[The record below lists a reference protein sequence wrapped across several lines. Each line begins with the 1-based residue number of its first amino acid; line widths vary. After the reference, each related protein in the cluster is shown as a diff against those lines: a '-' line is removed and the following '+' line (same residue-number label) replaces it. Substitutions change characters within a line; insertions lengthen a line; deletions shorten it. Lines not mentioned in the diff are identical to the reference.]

1 MANKQPKNKKIGRA
15 AGFGRQKGTPNKQTV
30 ELKQALMEPFNAVTF
45 KKWAIN
51 RPDLY
56 FTQIVAKLLPKDLNI
71 RKINRLEDLTPEEL
85 ASLAIQLQKELGV
98 QEAVPVAP
106 EQPTEPPEQGPPP
119 GPAQGQEERP
129 ESEALH

>member
-1 MANKQPKNKKIGRA
+1 MANKDPKTKKIGRA

-30 ELKQALMEPFNAVTF
+30 ELKQALMEPFDPKAF
-45 KKWAIN
+45 CKWAKE

-71 RKINRLEDLTPEEL
+71 RKISRLEDLTPEEL

-98 QEAVPVAP
+98 QEAVPVAS
-106 EQPTEPPEQGPPP
+106 EQPTEPLEQGTPP
-119 GPAQGQEERP
+119 
-129 ESEALH
+129 

>member
-1 MANKQPKNKKIGRA
+1 MANKDSKTKKKGLIGRA

-30 ELKQALMEPFNAVTF
+30 ELKQALMAPFNPVTF
-45 KKWAIN
+45 KKWAIK

-98 QEAVPVAP
+98 QEAVPVAS
-106 EQPTEPPEQGPPP
+106 EQPTEPLEQGTPP
-119 GPAQGQEERP
+119 
-129 ESEALH
+129 